1 MANSVKL
8 EIMTPSKL
16 FYRGDVELVIVRT
29 LEGDEGFMAGHTW
42 ACKLLD
48 IGELY
53 IQEAGADKEQ
63 YKVAAVSG
71 GFIDVKDSI
80 IIYTDHI
87 EWSEDIDSERSMHE
101 KANAQAWL
109 DENKD
114 TASPADIEKAELAIA
129 KAKIRA
135 SVAEGGRRRKK

>member
-16 FYRGDVELVIVRT
+16 FYRGDVELLIVRT

-53 IQEAGADKEQ
+53 IQEAGAEKEQ

-71 GFIDVKDSI
+71 GLGHFCKLV
-80 IIYTDHI
+80 
-87 EWSEDIDSERSMHE
+87 
-101 KANAQAWL
+101 
-109 DENKD
+109 
-114 TASPADIEKAELAIA
+114 
-129 KAKIRA
+129 
-135 SVAEGGRRRKK
+135 